1 MHFTHRA
8 MLKLSRVGLGL
19 HLKLHRL
26 PKTGGAAHKKMEGAA
41 TTMVRRKVPLSFRF

>member
-26 PKTGGAAHKKMEGAA
+26 PKTGGAVKKHEGGA
-41 TTMVRRKVPLSFRF
+41 TTVVRRKVPLSFRF

>member
-26 PKTGGAAHKKMEGAA
+26 PKMGGAVKKEGGA
-41 TTMVRRKVPLSFRF
+41 TTVVRRKVPLSFRF